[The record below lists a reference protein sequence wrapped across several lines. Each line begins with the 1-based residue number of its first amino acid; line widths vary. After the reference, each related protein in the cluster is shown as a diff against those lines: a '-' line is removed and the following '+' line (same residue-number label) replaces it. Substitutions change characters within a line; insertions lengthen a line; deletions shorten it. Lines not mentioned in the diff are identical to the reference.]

1 MGREIR
7 RAAHAELRW
16 SKHQGVIGLA
26 RRALDLQ
33 HTKVERHKAFGF
45 YRLEFNNIR
54 REVLTDEAV
63 LEDEERFD
71 GESTEEEDVTPVV
84 SYDVTS
90 YGSDPEVEVLV
101 NRLRRGDI
109 IIPPF
114 QRDYVWKQPE
124 ASKFIESLL
133 LGLPVP
139 GVFFAT
145 EPSSNKQLVI
155 DGQQRLKTLLF
166 FFDGYFNP
174 RPDDKTQKV
183 FALTKVQKA
192 FEGKTYKTLEE
203 NDRIRLETSIIHATV
218 VKQTAPPEE
227 DTSLYHIFERLN
239 SGGRRLTDQEM
250 RLALYHGPLIEKLK
264 ELNEYSQWRNI
275 FGKVNPRLK
284 DQELILRFFAMWEN
298 RDKYER
304 PMGEFLNKYAAANR
318 NAKSAKLNELG
329 SIFCNVIDA
338 FEASLTVR
346 PFRLTTSLNVAVYD
360 SCMIGLS
367 ARILDPAKGAP
378 DPAKIASAYKKLLGQ
393 EEYLETVSRSTADDA
408 FVRRRMEL
416 AIDHF
421 SGC

>member
-1 MGREIR
+1 M
-7 RAAHAELRW
+7 
-16 SKHQGVIGLA
+16 S
-26 RRALDLQ
+26 
-33 HTKVERHKAFGF
+33 
-45 YRLEFNNIR
+45 
-54 REVLTDEAV
+54 DEAMPEI
-63 LEDEERFD
+63 EDFFD
-71 GESTEEEDVTPVV
+71 GESTEEEEVTPVV
-84 SYDVTS
+84 SYNVTS
-90 YGSDPEVEVLV
+90 YGSDPEVEGLV

-145 EPSSNKQLVI
+145 ESSSNKQLVI

-174 RPDDKTQKV
+174 RPDDKSQKV
-183 FALTKVQKA
+183 FSLTKVQKV

-250 RLALYHGPLIEKLK
+250 RLAIYHGDLIEKLK
-264 ELNEYSQWRNI
+264 VLNEYSQWRKI

-304 PMGEFLNKYAAANR
+304 PMGEFLNKYAAVNRQANTT
-318 NAKSAKLNELG
+318 KLDQLG
-329 SIFCNVIDA
+329 SIFCGVIDA
-338 FEASLTVR
+338 FAASLHVR
-346 PFRLTTSLNVAVYD
+346 AFRLTTSLNVAVYD
-360 SCMIGLS
+360 SCMVGLS
-367 ARILDPAKGAP
+367 ARILAPGKGAP
-378 DPAKIASAYKKLLGQ
+378 DPVKIASAYHELLGNK
-393 EEYLETVSRSTADDA
+393 EYLEKVSRSTADDA

-416 AIDHF
+416 AIEHF

>member
-1 MGREIR
+1 MTEEE
-7 RAAHAELRW
+7 AY
-16 SKHQGVIGLA
+16 
-26 RRALDLQ
+26 D
-33 HTKVERHKAFGF
+33 
-45 YRLEFNNIR
+45 NNDF
-54 REVLTDEAV
+54 L
-63 LEDEERFD
+63 D
-71 GESTEEEDVTPVV
+71 GESTEEEEVTPIV

-124 ASKFIESLL
+124 ASRFIESLL

-139 GVFFAT
+139 GIFFAT

-174 RPDDKTQKV
+174 HPEDKTQKV
-183 FALTKVQKA
+183 FALTKVQKT

-264 ELNEYSQWRNI
+264 QLNDYPLWRKI

-298 RDKYER
+298 RSSYER
-304 PMGEFLNKYAAANR
+304 PMGEFLNKYSAVNR
-318 NAKSAKLNELG
+318 NADTPKLNELG
-329 SIFCNVIDA
+329 EIFCSVIDA
-338 FEASLTVR
+338 FGSSLIPR

-360 SCMIGLS
+360 SCMVGLAS
-367 ARILDPAKGAP
+367 RILDSNNCAP
-378 DPAKIASAYKKLLGQ
+378 DPANIAHSYTSLIKNP
-393 EEYLETVSRSTADDA
+393 EYLEKVSRSTADDA

-421 SGC
+421 KGC